1 MTIKENDQY
10 VISKNVSC
18 LDTYIA
24 TDVDNSYRRHVTDTQ
39 TSLKSVPKLPTVTS
53 IDFRKAN
60 QFRKQH
66 SPKTLKLPSYASCL
80 RAQIQPKNFSP
91 IKQYYQLLAKD
102 EKLAKMNQKHFL
114 KKIKDHKKRK
124 FQQVETADAEETQ
137 SSWLELSNRS
147 IDWDN
152 HTD

>member
-10 VISKNVSC
+10 VIQKNISC

-24 TDVDNSYRRHVTDTQ
+24 TDVDNSYRRHVTETQ
-39 TSLKSVPKLPTVTS
+39 SSLQSAPKLPAVTS

-60 QFRKQH
+60 QFRKQR
-66 SPKTLKLPSYASCL
+66 SPRTLKLPSYASCL

-114 KKIKDHKKRK
+114 NKIKEHKKRQFK
-124 FQQVETADAEETQ
+124 QTDTADAEDT
-137 SSWLELSNRS
+137 
-147 IDWDN
+147 
-152 HTD
+152 